1 MTGKTTFNA
10 RRTRYCSRARHRRPR
25 TFRRMPIARL
35 LAAFRARQ
43 SAAMNI
49 QMRPAK
55 QIARA
60 ARHEQTRQLGGRWH
74 V

>member
-1 MTGKTTFNA
+1 MTGKTTHTA
-10 RRTRYCSRARHRRPR
+10 RRIRYSARARHRRPC

-35 LAAFRARQ
+35 LAAFRARCMAVMSVQ
-43 SAAMNI
+43 P
-49 QMRPAK
+49 RPAK

>member
-1 MTGKTTFNA
+1 
-10 RRTRYCSRARHRRPR
+10 
-25 TFRRMPIARL
+25 MPIARL
-35 LAAFRARQ
+35 LAAFRARC
-43 SAAMNI
+43 AAVMSV
-49 QMRPAK
+49 QPRPAK